1 MTAKK
6 SNFIYMKLTITIICS
21 LLFFQSNSQTIDNK
35 KLIENCLE
43 NYFQFDRENIHV
55 QFNKNRYVNN
65 EDIAF
70 KGYIISKNNTILAE
84 NTTNIQLIVYND
96 QRQIIQKKL
105 LFASKGTF
113 AGGIHLDDKFK
124 AGKYYFHFFTNWM
137 HNFIEDDSFLQTIE
151 IIDKKETY
159 NFDSE
164 EPYWKTAEITLF
176 PEGGSIISDV
186 INTVGVK
193 ITDCKQRGIQ
203 INDAIIVDSKSN
215 EIAHFRTNKA
225 GNGVFY
231 INPDLNE
238 TYNLIIKS
246 DKLSISK
253 RLPSIQKTG
262 IIISYKNNLNEQN
275 LLVNIKTNQ
284 NGVELYQN
292 KKYNL
297 LIQQNKNAILK
308 EISIDNN
315 QTEQTF
321 YFDKKYLS
329 NGVNSIRLIDE
340 NLNEITER
348 LIYNYG
354 TIKPVTTLEARVVAN
369 DSVVLSGKTE
379 VIQANLSVSVLPADN
394 KCVDQ
399 KRSIMGTFYLN
410 AYLETPEIN
419 NYSYYDPENKN
430 RKEEM
435 ELLMLN
441 QNRSKYLWNNI
452 KSNPPKMNYTFDK
465 GVTISGKVEKV
476 LKPNSKFKVS
486 LFSLKDNV
494 FEETAIDEKNN
505 FKFENFYAR
514 DSTVFILQMMD
525 EKNQSIT
532 TKMATRV
539 FSNTSPLYL
548 ALPFENFICPPINIT
563 NDNFTFST
571 PKLESSVIKL
581 NEIAIQNN
589 FKKVTLSRKNEMSM
603 FAQGF
608 KIQEGQHGS
617 VLDFIGRNGYR
628 TGIDAED
635 NEAYIRSSYS
645 SNSNNAPAVFIDDFQ
660 QTDFNF
666 LFDLEISDVDEIY
679 IDKSGLSD
687 TSSRSNGMIKIFLK
701 KGVKNKFFKVKYSS
715 LIVTNGFA
723 PNIEFKNSNF
733 ETQKEFY
740 YFGTLNWTPTITIND
755 NPNFEVKFP
764 KGNQK
769 EIKVQIEGFTLE
781 GQLISEIKKIPVF

>member
-1 MTAKK
+1 MRV
-6 SNFIYMKLTITIICS
+6 TIIIICS

-43 NYFQFDRENIHV
+43 NYFQYDRENIHV

-65 EDIAF
+65 EDIGF
-70 KGYIISKNNTILAE
+70 KGYITSKNNTILAE
-84 NTTNIQLIVYND
+84 NTTNVQLIVYD
-96 QRQIIQKKL
+96 TQRQIIQKKL

-137 HNFIEDDSFLQTIE
+137 HNFIEDDSFVQTIE

-164 EPYWKTAEITLF
+164 EPNYKTAEIRLF
-176 PEGGSIISDV
+176 PEGGSIISDI

-193 ITDCKQRGIQ
+193 ITDCNQRGIQ
-203 INDAIIVDSKSN
+203 INDGIIVDSKSN
-215 EIAHFRTNKA
+215 EISHFHTNQS

-231 INPDLNE
+231 LNPDLNE
-238 TYNLIIKS
+238 TYTLNIKS
-246 DKLSISK
+246 DKLTISK
-253 RLPSIQKTG
+253 PLPSIQETG
-262 IIISYKNNLNEQN
+262 LVVSYKDNLSGQN
-275 LLVNIKTNQ
+275 LLINVKTNEK
-284 NGVELYQN
+284 GVAFYQN
-292 KKYNL
+292 KKYTL

-308 EISIDNN
+308 EITFNN
-315 QTEQTF
+315 KQTDQIV

-329 NGVNSIRLIDE
+329 KGVNSIRILDD
-340 NLNEITER
+340 NLNEICER

-354 TIKPVTTLEARVVAN
+354 TINPVTTLEAKAVAN
-369 DSVVLSGKTE
+369 DSIVLSGKID
-379 VIQANLSVSVLPADN
+379 VNQANISISVLPADN
-394 KCVDQ
+394 RCAEQ

-410 AYLETPEIN
+410 AYLEIPEIN
-419 NYSYYDPENKN
+419 NYSYYDSENKN
-430 RKEEM
+430 RTAEM

-452 KSNPPKMNYTFDK
+452 KSNPPKINYTFDK
-465 GVTISGKVEKV
+465 GVTISGKVEKI
-476 LKPNSKFKVS
+476 LKSNSKFKVS
-486 LFSLKDNV
+486 LFSPKDNV
-494 FEETAIDEKNN
+494 FEETMIDEKSN

-525 EKNQSIT
+525 EKNLSIT
-532 TKMATRV
+532 TKMTTRV

-548 ALPFENFICPPINIT
+548 ALPFEKFICPPINKT
-563 NDNFTFST
+563 NDNFTFSA
-571 PKLESSVIKL
+571 PKLEQSVIKL
-581 NEIAIQNN
+581 NEITIQNN
-589 FKKVTLSRKNEMSM
+589 FKKLTLVSKADMSM
-603 FAQGF
+603 NAQGF

-628 TGIDAED
+628 TGIDVEN

-645 SNSNNAPAVFIDDFQ
+645 SNSDNAPAVYIDDIQ

-687 TSSRSNGMIKIFLK
+687 TSSRSNGTIKIFLK
-701 KGVKNKFFKVKYSS
+701 KGVKNKYFKTKYTSM
-715 LIVTNGFA
+715 IVTNGFS
-723 PNIEFKNSNF
+723 PNIEYKSSYF

-740 YFGTLNWTPTITIND
+740 YFGTLNWTPTIAIKD

-769 EIKVQIEGFTLE
+769 EIKVQIEGFTSE
-781 GQLISEIKKIPVF
+781 GQLISEIKKIPVL

>member
-1 MTAKK
+1 MR
-6 SNFIYMKLTITIICS
+6 ITVIIIFS

-43 NYFQFDRENIHV
+43 KYFQYDRENIHV

-137 HNFIEDDSFLQTIE
+137 HNFIEDDSFMQTIE

-164 EPYWKTAEITLF
+164 EPNYKTAEISLF
-176 PEGGSIISDV
+176 PEGGFIISDI
-186 INTVGVK
+186 INTIGVK
-193 ITDCKQRGIQ
+193 ITDCNQIGIQ
-203 INDAIIVDSKSN
+203 INDGIIVDSKAN
-215 EIAHFRTNKA
+215 EISRFRTNQS

-231 INPDLNE
+231 LNPELNE
-238 TYNLIIKS
+238 TYTLKIIS
-246 DKLSISK
+246 EKLTISK
-253 RLPSIQKTG
+253 PLPNIQETG
-262 IIISYKNNLNEQN
+262 LVVSYKNNLSGQN
-275 LLVNIKTNQ
+275 LLVNVKTNDK
-284 NGVELYQN
+284 GLALYQN
-292 KKYNL
+292 KKYSL

-308 EISIDNN
+308 EISIDNK
-315 QTEQTF
+315 QTEQIF

-348 LIYNYG
+348 LVYHYD
-354 TIKPVTTLEARVVAN
+354 TINPVTTLEAKTVAN
-369 DSVVLSGKTE
+369 DSIVLSGKLD
-379 VIQANLSVSVLPADN
+379 VNHANLSVSVLPADN
-394 KCVDQ
+394 KCVEQ

-410 AYLETPEIN
+410 AYLEIPEIN
-419 NYSYYDPENKN
+419 NYSYYNPENKN

-465 GVTISGKVEKV
+465 GVTISGKVEKI
-476 LKPNSKFKVS
+476 LKPNSKFKIS

-494 FEETAIDEKNN
+494 FEETMIDEQNN

-525 EKNQSIT
+525 EKNLSLT
-532 TKMATRV
+532 TKMTTRV
-539 FSNTSPLYL
+539 YSSTTPLYL
-548 ALPFENFICPPINIT
+548 SLPFEKTICPPTNKT
-563 NDNFTFST
+563 NDNFTFSS
-571 PKLESSVIKL
+571 PKLEDSVVKL
-581 NEIAIQNN
+581 NEITIQNN
-589 FKKVTLSRKNEMSM
+589 FKKVTLTRENEMSM

-628 TGIDAED
+628 TGIDLED

-645 SNSNNAPAVFIDDFQ
+645 SNSNNAPAVFVDDFQ

-687 TSSRSNGMIKIFLK
+687 TSSRNNGMIKIFLK
-701 KGVKNKFFKVKYSS
+701 KGVKNKFFKTKYTSM
-715 LIVTNGFA
+715 IVTNGFS
-723 PNIEFKNSNF
+723 PNNEYKNSNF

-740 YFGTLNWTPTITIND
+740 YFGTLNWTPTITIKD
-755 NPNFEVKFP
+755 NQNFEVRFP

-769 EIKVQIEGFTLE
+769 EIKVQIEGFTSE

>member
-1 MTAKK
+1 MRA
-6 SNFIYMKLTITIICS
+6 TIIIIFS
-21 LLFFQSNSQTIDNK
+21 LFFFQSNSQNSNSQK
-35 KLIENCLE
+35 AIENSLE
-43 NYFQFDRENIHV
+43 NYFQYDREIIHI
-55 QFNKNRYVNN
+55 QFNKNNYVNN

-70 KGYIISKNNTILAE
+70 KGYITSKNNTLLAE

-96 QRQIIQKKL
+96 QKQIIQKQL
-105 LFASKGTF
+105 LFANKGTF
-113 AGGIHLDDKFK
+113 AGGIHLNDKFK

-137 HNFIEDDSFLQTIE
+137 HNFIEDDSFVQTIE

-159 NFDSE
+159 NFDTD
-164 EPYWKTAEITLF
+164 EPNWETAEITLF
-176 PEGGSIISDV
+176 PEGGSIISD
-186 INTVGVK
+186 ITNTVGVK
-193 ITDCKQRGIQ
+193 ITDCNQRGIQ
-203 INDAIIVDSKSN
+203 INDGIIVDSKSN
-215 EIAHFRTNKA
+215 EISHFRTNQS

-231 INPDLNE
+231 MNPDFNE
-238 TYNLIIKS
+238 TYTLKIKS
-246 DKLSISK
+246 EKLTTSK
-253 RLPSIQKTG
+253 GLPRIQKTG
-262 IIISYKNNLNEQN
+262 LIVTYKNNLSGQI
-275 LLVNIKTNQ
+275 LLINVKTNEK
-284 NGVELYQN
+284 GVELYQN
-292 KKYNL
+292 KKYSL
-297 LIQQNKNAILK
+297 LIQQNKNAVLK
-308 EISIDNN
+308 EISFNN
-315 QTEQTF
+315 KQTDHLV

-354 TIKPVTTLEARVVAN
+354 TVQPITTIEARTIAN
-369 DSVVLSGKTE
+369 DSILLTGKTE
-379 VIQANLSVSVLPADN
+379 VNQANLSVSVLPADTR
-394 KCVDQ
+394 CADQ

-410 AYLETPEIN
+410 AYLVTPEIN

-476 LKPNSKFKVS
+476 IKPNSKFKVS
-486 LFSLKDNV
+486 LFSFKDNV
-494 FEETAIDEKNN
+494 FEETMIDEQNN
-505 FKFENFYAR
+505 FKFENFYAK

-525 EKNQSIT
+525 KNNLSIT
-532 TKMATRV
+532 TKMTTRV
-539 FSNTSPLYL
+539 SSSTTPLYL
-548 ALPFENFICPPINIT
+548 TLPFENSICPPSNKT
-563 NDNFTFST
+563 NDNFTFSA
-571 PKLESSVIKL
+571 PKLEDSVIKL

-589 FKKVTLSRKNEMSM
+589 FKKVTLTRKNEMSM

-608 KIQEGQHGS
+608 KIQEGQYGS

-628 TGIDAED
+628 TGINVED

-645 SNSNNAPAVFIDDFQ
+645 SNSDNAPAVFVDDIQ
-660 QTDFNF
+660 QSDINSLFN
-666 LFDLEISDVDEIY
+666 LDISDVDEIY

-687 TSSRSNGMIKIFLK
+687 TSSRNSGTIKIFLK
-701 KGVKNKFFKVKYSS
+701 KGGVKNKFFKVKHSS

-723 PNIEFKNSNF
+723 SNIEFKNSNF

-769 EIKVQIEGFTLE
+769 EIKVQIEGFTAE

>member
-1 MTAKK
+1 MR
-6 SNFIYMKLTITIICS
+6 ITVIIIFS
-21 LLFFQSNSQTIDNK
+21 LLFFQANSQTIDNK
-35 KLIENCLE
+35 KIIENCLE
-43 NYFQFDRENIHV
+43 NYFQYDREIIHI
-55 QFNKNRYVNN
+55 QFNKNKYVNN

-70 KGYIISKNNTILAE
+70 KGYISSKNNTLLAE
-84 NTTNIQLIVYND
+84 NTTNIQLVIYD
-96 QRQIIQKKL
+96 SQKLIIQKQL
-105 LFASKGTF
+105 LFANKSTF
-113 AGGIHLDDKFK
+113 AGGIHLNDKFK

-137 HNFIEDDSFLQTIE
+137 HNFIEDDSFVQTIE

-164 EPYWKTAEITLF
+164 EPNWKTAEIILF
-176 PEGGSIISDV
+176 PEGGSIISD
-186 INTVGVK
+186 INNTVGVK
-193 ITDCKQRGIQ
+193 ITDCNQRGIQ
-203 INDAIIVDSKSN
+203 INDGIILDSKSN
-215 EIAHFRTNKA
+215 EIAHFRTNQS

-231 INPDLNE
+231 INPVLNE
-238 TYNLIIKS
+238 TYDLIIKS

-253 RLPSIQKTG
+253 SLPSIKKTG
-262 IIISYKNNLNEQN
+262 IIISYNNNLNGQN
-275 LLVNIKTNQ
+275 LLINVKTNEK
-284 NGVELYQN
+284 GVELYQN
-292 KKYNL
+292 RKYNL

-308 EISIDNN
+308 EI
-315 QTEQTF
+315 TF
-321 YFDKKYLS
+321 ADKQPDQIVYLDKKYLL

-354 TIKPVTTLEARVVAN
+354 TIQPITTVEARAIAN
-369 DSVVLSGKTE
+369 DSVLLTGKTE
-379 VIQANLSVSVLPADN
+379 VNQANLSVSVLPADN
-394 KCVDQ
+394 KCADQ

-410 AYLETPEIN
+410 AYLETPEVN
-419 NYSYYDPENKN
+419 NYSYYNPENKN
-430 RKEEM
+430 SKEEM

-452 KSNPPKMNYTFDK
+452 KSNPPKMNYVFDK

-494 FEETAIDEKNN
+494 FEEIAIDEQNN

-525 EKNQSIT
+525 EKNLSIA
-532 TKMATRV
+532 TKMTTRV
-539 FSNTSPLYL
+539 SSYTTPQYL
-548 ALPFENFICPPINIT
+548 ALSLENSNCPPIKVT
-563 NDNFTFST
+563 NDNFTFSA
-571 PKLESSVIKL
+571 PKLEDSVIKL

-589 FKKVTLSRKNEMSM
+589 FKKVTLTHKTEMSM
-603 FAQGF
+603 NAQGF

-628 TGIDAED
+628 TGIDNEE
-635 NEAYIRSSYS
+635 NEAYIRNSYS
-645 SNSNNAPAVFIDDFQ
+645 SNSDNAPAVYIDDIQ
-660 QTDFNF
+660 QMDFNF
-666 LFDLEISDVDEIY
+666 LFNLELSDVDEIY

-687 TSSRSNGMIKIFLK
+687 TSSRSNGTIKIFLK
-701 KGVKNKFFKVKYSS
+701 KGVKNKFFKIKYSS
-715 LIVTNGFA
+715 LIVTNGFS
-723 PNIEFKNSNF
+723 PNIEFKNSDF

-740 YFGTLNWTPTITIND
+740 YFGTLHWTPTITIKD

-769 EIKVQIEGFTLE
+769 EIKVHIEGFTSE

>member
-1 MTAKK
+1 MRA
-6 SNFIYMKLTITIICS
+6 TIIIIFS
-21 LLFFQSNSQTIDNK
+21 LFFFQSNSQNSNSQK
-35 KLIENCLE
+35 AIENSLE
-43 NYFQFDRENIHV
+43 NYFQYDREIIHI
-55 QFNKNRYVNN
+55 QFNKNKYVNN

-70 KGYIISKNNTILAE
+70 KGYINSKNNTILAE
-84 NTTNIQLIVYND
+84 NTTNIQLVIYD
-96 QRQIIQKKL
+96 SQKQIIQKQL
-105 LFASKGTF
+105 LFANKGTF
-113 AGGIHLDDKFK
+113 AGGIHLNDKFK

-137 HNFIEDDSFLQTIE
+137 HNFIEDDSFVQTIE

-164 EPYWKTAEITLF
+164 EPNWKTAEITLF
-176 PEGGSIISDV
+176 PEGGSIISD
-186 INTVGVK
+186 INNTVGVK
-193 ITDCKQRGIQ
+193 ITDCNQRGIQ
-203 INDAIIVDSKSN
+203 INDGIIVDSKSN
-215 EIAHFRTNKA
+215 EIAHFRTNQS

-238 TYNLIIKS
+238 TYDLIIKS

-253 RLPSIQKTG
+253 PLQSIKKTG
-262 IIISYKNNLNEQN
+262 IIISYNNNLNGQN
-275 LLVNIKTNQ
+275 LLINVKTNEK
-284 NGVELYQN
+284 GVELYQN

-308 EISIDNN
+308 EI
-315 QTEQTF
+315 TF
-321 YFDKKYLS
+321 ADKQPDQIVYLDKKYLL

-348 LIYNYG
+348 LIYSYG
-354 TIKPVTTLEARVVAN
+354 TIQPITTVEARTIAN
-369 DSVVLSGKTE
+369 DSILLTGKTE
-379 VIQANLSVSVLPADN
+379 VNQANLSVSVLPADN
-394 KCVDQ
+394 KCADQ

-410 AYLETPEIN
+410 AYLETPEVN
-419 NYSYYDPENKN
+419 NYSYYNPENKN
-430 RKEEM
+430 SKEEM

-452 KSNPPKMNYTFDK
+452 KSNPPKMNYVFDK

-494 FEETAIDEKNN
+494 FEETPIDEQNN

-525 EKNQSIT
+525 EKNLSIA
-532 TKMATRV
+532 TKMTTRV
-539 FSNTSPLYL
+539 SSYTTPQYL
-548 ALPFENFICPPINIT
+548 ALPFENSNCPPIKIT
-563 NDNFTFST
+563 NDNFTFSAT
-571 PKLESSVIKL
+571 KLEDSIIKL

-589 FKKVTLSRKNEMSM
+589 FKKVTLTHKTEMSM
-603 FAQGF
+603 NAQGF

-628 TGIDAED
+628 TGIDNEE
-635 NEAYIRSSYS
+635 NEAYIRNSYS
-645 SNSNNAPAVFIDDFQ
+645 SNSDNAPAVYIDDIQ
-660 QTDFNF
+660 QMDFNF
-666 LFDLEISDVDEIY
+666 LFNLELSEVDEIY

-687 TSSRSNGMIKIFLK
+687 TSSRNNGTIKIFLK
-701 KGVKNKFFKVKYSS
+701 KGIKNNFFKIKYSS
-715 LIVTNGFA
+715 LIVTNGFS
-723 PNIEFKNSNF
+723 PNIEFKNSYF

-740 YFGTLNWTPTITIND
+740 YFGTLNWTPTITIKD
-755 NPNFEVKFP
+755 NFNFEVKFP

-769 EIKVQIEGFTLE
+769 EIKVQIEGFTSE
-781 GQLISEIKKIPVF
+781 GELISEIKKILVF

>member
-1 MTAKK
+1 
-6 SNFIYMKLTITIICS
+6 MKLTITIICS

-35 KLIENCLE
+35 KLIENYLE
-43 NYFQFDRENIHV
+43 NYFHFDRENIHV
-55 QFNKNRYVNN
+55 QFNKNRYVNS

-70 KGYIISKNNTILAE
+70 KGYINSKNNTILAE

-137 HNFIEDDSFLQTIE
+137 HNFIEDDSFVQTIE

-164 EPYWKTAEITLF
+164 EPNWKTAEIRMF
-176 PEGGSIISDV
+176 PEGGSIISDI

-193 ITDCKQRGIQ
+193 ITDCNQRGIQ
-203 INDAIIVDSKSN
+203 INDGIIVDSKSN
-215 EIAHFRTNKA
+215 EIAHFRTNQS

-238 TYNLIIKS
+238 TYDLIIKS
-246 DKLSISK
+246 DKLSIVK
-253 RLPSIQKTG
+253 PLPRIQKTG
-262 IIISYKNNLNEQN
+262 IVISYKNNLNGQN

-284 NGVELYQN
+284 IGVEFYQN
-292 KKYNL
+292 KNYSL

-308 EISIDNN
+308 EITFADK
-315 QTEQTF
+315 QTDQIV

-329 NGVNSIRLIDE
+329 NGVNSIRLLDE

-354 TIKPVTTLEARVVAN
+354 TMKPIATLEAKAVAN
-369 DSVVLSGKTE
+369 DSIVLSGITE
-379 VIQANLSVSVLPADN
+379 VIQANLSVSVLPADT
-394 KCVDQ
+394 KCAAQ
-399 KRSIMGTFYLN
+399 KRSIIGTFYLN
-410 AYLETPEIN
+410 AYLEIPEIN
-419 NYSYYDPENKN
+419 NYSYYDTENKN

-441 QNRSKYLWNNI
+441 QDRSKFLWNNI

-476 LKPNSKFKVS
+476 IKPNSKFKVS

-494 FEETAIDEKNN
+494 FEETIIDEQNN

-525 EKNQSIT
+525 EKNLSIT
-532 TKMATRV
+532 TKMTTRV
-539 FSNTSPLYL
+539 SSSTTPLYL
-548 ALPFENFICPPINIT
+548 TVPFENSICPATNKT
-563 NDNFTFST
+563 NDNFTFSA
-571 PKLESSVIKL
+571 PKLEDSIIKL

-589 FKKVTLSRKNEMSM
+589 FKKVTLTRKNEISM

-628 TGIDAED
+628 TGINPED

-645 SNSNNAPAVFIDDFQ
+645 SNSDNAPAVYIDDIQ
-660 QTDFNF
+660 QMDFNF
-666 LFDLEISDVDEIY
+666 LFNLELSDVDEIY

-687 TSSRSNGMIKIFLK
+687 TSSRNNGTIKIFLK
-701 KGVKNKFFKVKYSS
+701 KGIKNNFFKIKYSS

-723 PNIEFKNSNF
+723 PNIEYKNSYF

-755 NPNFEVKFP
+755 NLNFEVKFP

-769 EIKVQIEGFTLE
+769 EIIVQIEGFTSE
-781 GQLISEIKKIPVF
+781 GQLISEIKKIPVLK